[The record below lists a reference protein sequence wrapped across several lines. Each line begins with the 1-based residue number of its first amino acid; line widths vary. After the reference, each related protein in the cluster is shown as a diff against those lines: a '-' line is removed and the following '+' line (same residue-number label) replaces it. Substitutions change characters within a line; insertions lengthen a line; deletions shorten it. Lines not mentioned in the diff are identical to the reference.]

1 MFKLFK
7 SKFYIAVA
15 LLLFIFSF
23 GIIGYRL
30 LGNYSWV
37 EAAYM
42 TVITITTVG
51 FSEVRPTDDITKI
64 FTIVLITSSV
74 FIVAYA
80 ISVVIE
86 YVLSRSTLQNIK
98 FRKMKKQVDSLNN
111 HIIICGYGRNGM
123 QAAKKLNAYRKSF
136 VVIEQDE
143 ELVNKHNDEVLFVIG
158 NANEDETLEAAGIQ
172 RAECLITT
180 LPNDADNLFVVLSS
194 RQLNKEIVIISRASQ
209 ETSQRK
215 LKLAGANKTI
225 MPDKIGGDHMA
236 SLVVLPDLI
245 EFMDQL
251 SIDDETTINLE
262 EVAVDNLPDG
272 YLYKTL
278 VDLDL
283 RRQTGCTAIGYK
295 QPDGKYIINPD
306 ASVQLLPNSK
316 LMVLGQPEQ
325 IKKLNTLFQIA
336 ESTFNG

>member
-1 MFKLFK
+1 MEPFFK
-7 SKFYIAVA
+7 SVLIRTGTSSS
-15 LLLFIFSF
+15 FIFSF

-80 ISVVIE
+80 ISVVTE